1 MNELDLMDSSKN
13 DYQLVT
19 ELSKIVRSYKDKNKP
34 VDKDFV
40 YKVANVCL
48 INNEVDLKNGLI
60 IVGNSK
66 EIENDYESCYGDDMI
81 TYSPLSLRNFY
92 KRIDNF
98 GSAYNFGNHNMLS
111 YYSVICTLIHEMSH
125 ARQDYI
131 VNNHPYSFAGMIY
144 SYCSNVFE
152 SEPLF
157 YDIYYDCFP
166 EERNAFLRGNY
177 IANMVIKHVYG
188 DKLSLFFKELF
199 FEELLINYDYD
210 MYPLKRFGDACKQF
224 GYDYFDRL
232 IPDVELIHE
241 NFFERVWCGYKI
253 TEEEYNYLLDLSIGI
268 SYPKNDV
275 VKEYLKKSSIKRL
288 ILDYKKK

>member
-34 VDKDFV
+34 VDRKFV
-40 YKVANVCL
+40 NKVVDVCL
-48 INNEVDLKNGLI
+48 INSEINLKNGVI
-60 IVGNSK
+60 IAGNSK
-66 EIENDYESCYGDDMI
+66 ILENDFNSCYVDDTI
-81 TYSPLSLRNFY
+81 IYSSLSLKNFY
-92 KRIDNF
+92 EMLDKF
-98 GSAYNFGNHNMLS
+98 GSAYNFGDRYMLS
-111 YYSVICTLIHEMSH
+111 YYSVMCTLIHEISH

-131 VNNHPYSFAGMIY
+131 VKNYPYFFAGMIY
-144 SYCSNVFE
+144 SYSNNVFE
-152 SEPLF
+152 NEQEF

-177 IANMVIKHVYG
+177 IANMVIKHIYG

-232 IPDVELIHE
+232 ISDVELTHE

-253 TEEEYNYLLDLSIGI
+253 TEDEYNHLIDLCISI
-268 SYPKNDV
+268 SYPNNDV

>member
-34 VDKDFV
+34 VDRKFV
-40 YKVANVCL
+40 NKVVDVCL
-48 INNEVDLKNGLI
+48 INSEINLNNGVI
-60 IVGNSK
+60 IAGNSK
-66 EIENDYESCYGDDMI
+66 ILENDFNSCYVDDTI
-81 TYSPLSLRNFY
+81 IYSSLSLKNFY
-92 KRIDNF
+92 EMLDKF
-98 GSAYNFGNHNMLS
+98 GSAYNFGDRYMLS
-111 YYSVICTLIHEMSH
+111 YYSVMCTLIHEISH

-131 VNNHPYSFAGMIY
+131 VKNYPYSFAGMIY
-144 SYCSNVFE
+144 SYSNNVFE
-152 SEPLF
+152 NEQEF

-177 IANMVIKHVYG
+177 IANMVIKHIYG

-199 FEELLINYDYD
+199 FKELLINYDYD

-224 GYDYFDRL
+224 GHDYFDRL
-232 IPDVELIHE
+232 ISDVELTHE

-253 TEEEYNYLLDLSIGI
+253 TEDEYNHLIDLCISI
-268 SYPKNDV
+268 SYPNNDV
-275 VKEYLKKSSIKRL
+275 IKEYLKKSSIKRL

>member
-34 VDKDFV
+34 VDRKFV
-40 YKVANVCL
+40 NKVVDVCL
-48 INNEVDLKNGLI
+48 INSEINLKNGVI
-60 IVGNSK
+60 IAGNSK
-66 EIENDYESCYGDDMI
+66 ILENDFNSCYVDDTI
-81 TYSPLSLRNFY
+81 IYSSLSLKNFY
-92 KRIDNF
+92 EMLDKF
-98 GSAYNFGNHNMLS
+98 GSAYNFGDRYMLS
-111 YYSVICTLIHEMSH
+111 YYSVMCTLIHEISH

-131 VNNHPYSFAGMIY
+131 VKNYPYSFAGMIY
-144 SYCSNVFE
+144 SYSNNVFE
-152 SEPLF
+152 NEQEF

-177 IANMVIKHVYG
+177 IANMVIKHIYG

-232 IPDVELIHE
+232 ISDVELTHE

-253 TEEEYNYLLDLSIGI
+253 TEDEYNHLIDLCISI
-268 SYPKNDV
+268 SYPNNDV

>member
-1 MNELDLMDSSKN
+1 MNELDFMDSSKN

-34 VDKDFV
+34 VDRKFV
-40 YKVANVCL
+40 NKVADVCL
-48 INNEVDLKNGLI
+48 INSEINLKNGVI
-60 IVGNSK
+60 IAGNSK

-81 TYSPLSLRNFY
+81 TYSQLSLRNFY
-92 KRIDNF
+92 KKIDNF

-111 YYSVICTLIHEMSH
+111 YYSVICTLIHEISH
-125 ARQDYI
+125 ARQNYI
-131 VNNHPYSFAGMIY
+131 ANNYPYSFAGMIY

-188 DKLSLFFKELF
+188 D
-199 FEELLINYDYD
+199 YDYD

-232 IPDVELIHE
+232 IPDVELTHE
-241 NFFERVWCGYKI
+241 NFFERVWCGYKV
-253 TEEEYNYLLDLSIGI
+253 TEDEFNHLIDLCISI
-268 SYPKNDV
+268 SYPNNDV

>member
-34 VDKDFV
+34 VDRKFV
-40 YKVANVCL
+40 NKVVDVCL
-48 INNEVDLKNGLI
+48 INSEINLKNGVI
-60 IVGNSK
+60 IAGNSK
-66 EIENDYESCYGDDMI
+66 ILENDFNSCYVDDTI
-81 TYSPLSLRNFY
+81 IYSSLSLKNFY
-92 KRIDNF
+92 EMLDKF
-98 GSAYNFGNHNMLS
+98 GSAYNFGDRYMLS
-111 YYSVICTLIHEMSH
+111 YYSVMCTLIHEISH

-131 VNNHPYSFAGMIY
+131 VKNYPYSFAGMIY
-144 SYCSNVFE
+144 SYSNNVFE
-152 SEPLF
+152 NEQEF

-177 IANMVIKHVYG
+177 IANMVIKHIYG

-224 GYDYFDRL
+224 RYDYFDRL
-232 IPDVELIHE
+232 ISDVELTHE

-253 TEEEYNYLLDLSIGI
+253 TEDEYNHLIDLCISI
-268 SYPKNDV
+268 SYPNNDV

>member
-34 VDKDFV
+34 VDRKFV
-40 YKVANVCL
+40 NKVVDVCL
-48 INNEVDLKNGLI
+48 INSEINLKNGVI
-60 IVGNSK
+60 IAGNSK
-66 EIENDYESCYGDDMI
+66 ILENDFNSCYVDDTI
-81 TYSPLSLRNFY
+81 IYSSLSLKNFY
-92 KRIDNF
+92 EMLDKF
-98 GSAYNFGNHNMLS
+98 GSAYNFGDRYMLS
-111 YYSVICTLIHEMSH
+111 YYSVMCTLIHEISH

-131 VNNHPYSFAGMIY
+131 VKNYPYSFAGMIY
-144 SYCSNVFE
+144 SYSNNVFE
-152 SEPLF
+152 NEQEF

-177 IANMVIKHVYG
+177 IANMVIKHIYG
-188 DKLSLFFKELF
+188 DKLSLFFKKLF
-199 FEELLINYDYD
+199 FKELLINYDYD

-232 IPDVELIHE
+232 ISDVELTHE

-253 TEEEYNYLLDLSIGI
+253 TEDEYNHLIDLCISI
-268 SYPKNDV
+268 SYPNNDV